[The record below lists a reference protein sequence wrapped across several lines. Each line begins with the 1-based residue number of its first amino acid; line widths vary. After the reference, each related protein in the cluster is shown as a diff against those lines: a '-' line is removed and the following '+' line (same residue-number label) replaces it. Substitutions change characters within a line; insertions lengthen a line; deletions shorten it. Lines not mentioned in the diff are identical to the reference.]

1 MTQTLLQAPSKRLS
15 VEAVSIVP
23 PGDQRVIVQDVNF
36 AVEAGTGVGVI
47 GPSGSGKS
55 SLVRALVGVWMPAR
69 GKVRLDGAALDQWSS
84 DVLGRHIGYLPQDV
98 ELFAGTVAQN
108 ICRFDPE
115 AKSEAIIAAAKE
127 AGVHEMI
134 IKMREG
140 YDTQIGEQGTAL
152 SAGQAQRV
160 ALARALYGN
169 PFLIVLDEPNS
180 NLDSEGD
187 EALTRAV
194 RGARERGAI
203 VVVVAHRPIGIEAVD
218 QLLVLEGRP
227 HAGVRAEGNRARPGA
242 AARRAAD
249 ADQDRVRSGSR
260 EKIMTA
266 ELKGAHRSIRG
277 HLIFGLTLI
286 LVLAGGFG
294 GWASTA
300 QISGALIAPG
310 SVVVDSNVKKVQ
322 HPTGGVVGEVRVR
335 DGDIVKAGDIVV
347 RLDETVVK
355 ASLAIVVKTLNGL
368 WARAARLEAEQRG
381 LDQIKFPPML
391 TDRAD
396 DPDVRDI
403 MASETKLFE
412 VRVFGRAGQKSQ
424 LRERVSQLNEEIS
437 GLTAQEQAKEKEIAL
452 VEKEL
457 IGVRQLYEQRLIQ
470 LSRLTVLERDLARL
484 SGERAQYIA
493 SRAQAKGKITET
505 ELQIIQVDKDVVS
518 EVSKDLRETNDKIG
532 EFVERKVTA
541 EDQLRRIDI
550 RAPQDGVVLQSTVH
564 TVGGVIT
571 AGDAIM
577 MVVPRADDLS
587 VEAKVNPQ
595 DIDKLQIG
603 QKTLLRL
610 SAFNQ
615 RTTPEL
621 NGVVTRVSADVTTD
635 QRTGQSYYT
644 IRVSLP
650 PAEVARLGDN
660 VKIIPGMPVE
670 AFVQTGDRTMFSYL
684 MKPFSDQLMR
694 SFRER

>member
-1 MTQTLLQAPSKRLS
+1 MT
-15 VEAVSIVP
+15 
-23 PGDQRVIVQDVNF
+23 G
-36 AVEAGTGVGVI
+36 
-47 GPSGSGKS
+47 
-55 SLVRALVGVWMPAR
+55 
-69 GKVRLDGAALDQWSS
+69 
-84 DVLGRHIGYLPQDV
+84 
-98 ELFAGTVAQN
+98 EL
-108 ICRFDPE
+108 E
-115 AKSEAIIAAAKE
+115 
-127 AGVHEMI
+127 
-134 IKMREG
+134 
-140 YDTQIGEQGTAL
+140 
-152 SAGQAQRV
+152 
-160 ALARALYGN
+160 
-169 PFLIVLDEPNS
+169 
-180 NLDSEGD
+180 
-187 EALTRAV
+187 
-194 RGARERGAI
+194 GAR
-203 VVVVAHRPIGIEAVD
+203 
-218 QLLVLEGRP
+218 
-227 HAGVRAEGNRARPGA
+227 
-242 AARRAAD
+242 
-249 ADQDRVRSGSR
+249 
-260 EKIMTA
+260 
-266 ELKGAHRSIRG
+266 RSIRT
-277 HLIFGLTLI
+277 HLIVGLA
-286 LVLAGGFG
+286 LVLIVAGGFG
-294 GWASTA
+294 GWASTVP
-300 QISGALIAPG
+300 ISGALIAPG
-310 SVVVDSNVKKVQ
+310 AVVVDTNVKKVQ

-381 LDQIKFPPML
+381 LDKVKFPPML

-396 DPDVRDI
+396 DPDVRDVL
-403 MASETKLFE
+403 ASETKLFE
-412 VRVFGRAGQKSQ
+412 VRVNGRSGQKSQ
-424 LRERVSQLNEEIS
+424 LRERVTQLNEEIG
-437 GLTAQEQAKEKEIAL
+437 GLSAQEEAKNKEIAL

-457 IGVRQLYEQRLIQ
+457 IGVRQLYDQHLVQI
-470 LSRLTVLERDLARL
+470 SRLTTLERDAARL

-505 ELQIIQVDKDVVS
+505 ELQIIQVDKDMVS

-550 RAPQDGVVLQSTVH
+550 RAPQDGIVLQSTVH

-577 MVVPRADDLS
+577 MIVPRADDLS

-621 NGVVTRVSADVTTD
+621 NGLVTRVSADVTTD

-650 PAEVARLGDN
+650 AKEVARLGDSN
-660 VKIIPGMPVE
+660 KIIPGMPMK
-670 AFVQTGDRTMFSYL
+670 AFVQTGDRTMMSYL
-684 MKPFSDQLMR
+684 MKPLSDQLMR
-694 SFRER
+694 AFREK